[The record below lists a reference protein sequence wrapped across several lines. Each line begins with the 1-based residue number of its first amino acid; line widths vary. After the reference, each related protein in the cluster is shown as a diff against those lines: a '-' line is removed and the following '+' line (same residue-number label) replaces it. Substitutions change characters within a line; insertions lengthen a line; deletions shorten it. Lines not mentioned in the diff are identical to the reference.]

1 MMRTFLIAVVAILC
15 IPFSVFAQAPA
26 KTKLHKKGDFYLYWG
41 YNRSGYTTSDIRF
54 TGPGYDFTLQDVQA
68 HDRPT
73 EVTLENYAKPAN
85 MTIPQYVYRIGY
97 FISDRWALSAGMDHM
112 KYVLGANQTVA
123 INGSIQQPGNPFN
136 GDYNGEERELTS
148 DFLHFEHTDGLN
160 YASVGADYFYP
171 IYTSPSGRYGVSAL
185 AGAGLGLLI
194 PKSNVTLMGGERNDE
209 FHIAGWGASLNLGAQ
224 AYFFKYFF
232 FRTQLKGGWISMQDI
247 LTRPG
252 DVSDR
257 AHQNFGFGMWD
268 FAVGGQFS
276 F

>member
-1 MMRTFLIAVVAILC
+1 MA
-15 IPFSVFAQAPA
+15 AQAPG
-26 KTKLHKKGDFYLYWG
+26 KSKLHEKGDFYLYWG

-54 TGPGYDFTLQDVQA
+54 TGPGYDFTLEDVGA

-85 MTIPQYVYRIGY
+85 ITIPQYVYRIGY
-97 FISDRWALSAGMDHM
+97 FITDRWSISAGMDHM
-112 KYVLGANQTVA
+112 KYVLGANQTVSMT
-123 INGSIQQPGNPFN
+123 GSIQQPGNPFN
-136 GDYNGEERELTS
+136 GDYQGEERALS
-148 DFLHFEHTDGLN
+148 NDFLHFEHTDGLN
-160 YASVGADYFYP
+160 YASVGTDYFYP
-171 IYTSPSGRYGVSAL
+171 LYVSQNGEHGVSAL

-194 PKSNVTLMGGERNDE
+194 PKSNVTLMGGERSDV
-209 FHIAGWGASLNLGAQ
+209 FHVAGWGASANLGVQ
-224 AYFFKYFF
+224 AYFFKHFF

-252 DVSDR
+252 DAPDR

-268 FAVGGQFS
+268 FVLGGQFS